1 MSSLAFEAFFIIL
14 LIIANGV
21 FSMSELA
28 ILSARK
34 VRLEQWAKEGNAKAR
49 AALRLISSPNNFL
62 STTQIGITLIG
73 ILSGALGG
81 TTVAKTLKDSFD
93 RIELVKPYSESLS
106 FTVVV
111 GIITY
116 LSLVI
121 GELVPKRLALS
132 NAEKI
137 ACVVAPPMR
146 FLANV
151 GTPVVYLLSAST
163 EALLSLLGIQANEES
178 QVTEEEIKV
187 MIAQGAES
195 GMFEEAEQD
204 MVERVFRLGDRA
216 IKSLMTPR
224 TEIDW
229 LDIDAPFEETQN
241 EVLSSGHSRF
251 PVARENLDDCLGIV
265 DIREFLNAS
274 IHGAPIDLL
283 KVSSPP
289 LYVAET
295 ASALSVLEQFKQSGD
310 RVAMVTDEYGGVE
323 GMVTLTDLLEAIVG
337 DLPSNDRLG
346 DPDAMQREDG
356 SWLIDGM
363 ISSDRLKEILEVED
377 LPYEEERNYHTLG
390 GLMMT
395 YLRHIPMVGE
405 HFTWERMRFEVVD
418 MDGNRVDKVLVNV
431 LPPALPPE
439 VEQKNSSKR
448 S

>member
-1 MSSLAFEAFFIIL
+1 MSSLAFEALIIVL

-28 ILSARK
+28 VVSSRK
-34 VRLEQWAKEGNAKAR
+34 VRLEQWAKEGNVKAR

-62 STTQIGITLIG
+62 STVQIGITLIG

-81 TTVAKTLKDSFD
+81 ATVAKTLKELLD
-93 RIELVKPYSESLS
+93 RVTILQPYSETLS
-106 FTVVV
+106 FTIVV

-121 GELVPKRLALS
+121 GELVPKRLAMS
-132 NAEKI
+132 NAERI
-137 ACVVAPPMR
+137 ACAVSPPMR
-146 FLANV
+146 FLSSL
-151 GTPVVYLLSAST
+151 GKPLVYLLSAST
-163 EALLSLLGIQANEES
+163 DALLGLMGIQDTEES

-204 MVERVFRLGDRA
+204 MVERVFRLGDRP
-216 IKSLMTPR
+216 IKALMTPR

-229 LDIDAPFEETQN
+229 LDIDAPFEETQR
-241 EVLSSGHSRF
+241 EVLESGHSRF

-265 DIREFLNAS
+265 EIREFLNAS
-274 IHGAPIDLL
+274 LNGEPIDLL

-323 GMVTLTDLLEAIVG
+323 GIVTLTDLLEAIVG
-337 DLPSNDRLG
+337 DLPSSDRQG

-356 SWLIDGM
+356 SWLVDGM
-363 ISSDRLKEILEVED
+363 VSSDRLKELLEIED

-395 YLRHIPMVGE
+395 YLRHIPTVGE
-405 HFTWERMRFEVVD
+405 HFTWQRIRFEVVD
-418 MDGNRVDKVLVNV
+418 MDGNRVDKVLINV
-431 LPPALPPE
+431 SAPLPVIE
-439 VEQKNSSKR
+439 E
-448 S
+448 

>member
-1 MSSLAFEAFFIIL
+1 MSSLAFEALIIIL

-28 ILSARK
+28 IVSARK
-34 VRLEQWAKEGNAKAR
+34 VRLEQWAKEGNPKAK

-62 STTQIGITLIG
+62 STVQIGITLIG

-81 TTVAKTLKDSFD
+81 ATVAQTLEKQLNKIAF
-93 RIELVKPYSESLS
+93 LQPYSNSIS
-106 FTVVV
+106 FTIVV

-116 LSLVI
+116 LSLVV
-121 GELVPKRLALS
+121 GELVPKRLAMS
-132 NAEKI
+132 NAERI
-137 ACVVAPPMR
+137 ACSVAPPMR
-146 FLANV
+146 FLANF
-151 GTPVVYLLSAST
+151 GKPIVYLLSSST
-163 EALLSLLGIQANEES
+163 DALLGLIGIQDTAES

-204 MVERVFRLGDRA
+204 MVERVFRLGDRP

-229 LDIDAPFEETQN
+229 LDIDAPFEETQR
-241 EVLSSGHSRF
+241 EVLESDHSRF

-265 DIREFLNAS
+265 EIREFLNAS
-274 IHGAPIDLL
+274 LKGEPIDLL

-289 LYVAET
+289 LYIAET

-323 GMVTLTDLLEAIVG
+323 GLVTLTDLLEAIVG
-337 DLPSNDRLG
+337 DLPSSDRQR
-346 DPDAMQREDG
+346 DHDAMQREDG

-363 ISSDRLKEILEVED
+363 ISSDRLKELLEVED

-395 YLRHIPMVGE
+395 YLRHIPIVGE
-405 HFTWERMRFEVVD
+405 HFIWEQIRFEVVD
-418 MDGNRVDKVLVNV
+418 MDGNRVDKVLVNMPST
-431 LPPALPPE
+431 PPPVDE
-439 VEQKNSSKR
+439 D
-448 S
+448 

>member
-1 MSSLAFEAFFIIL
+1 MSSLAFEALFIIL

-28 ILSARK
+28 IVSARK

-81 TTVAKTLKDSFD
+81 TTVAKSLK
-93 RIELVKPYSESLS
+93 ELLDTIAIIKPYSESLS
-106 FTVVV
+106 FSIVV

-116 LSLVI
+116 LSLVV
-121 GELVPKRLALS
+121 GELVPKRLAMS
-132 NAEKI
+132 NAEQI
-137 ACVVAPPMR
+137 ACNVAPPMR
-146 FLANV
+146 FLANI
-151 GTPVVYLLSAST
+151 GTPIVYLLSAST
-163 EALLSLLGIQANEES
+163 EALLSMLGIQANEEA

-204 MVERVFRLGDRA
+204 MVERVFRLGDRP
-216 IKSLMTPR
+216 IKALMTPR

-229 LDIDAPFEETQN
+229 IDIDSPFEETQR
-241 EVLSSGHSRF
+241 EVLESGHSRF
-251 PVARENLDDCLGIV
+251 PVARENLDDCVGIV

-274 IHGAPIDLL
+274 IHGVPIDLL

-337 DLPSNDRLG
+337 DLPSSDRQG
-346 DPDAMQREDG
+346 DPDAIQREDG

-363 ISSDRLKEILEVED
+363 ISSDRLKEILEIED

-405 HFTWERMRFEVVD
+405 HFTWQRIRFEVVD
-418 MDGNRVDKVLVNV
+418 MDGNRVDKVLINLSPL
-431 LPPALPPE
+431 LPLDEEPKGNL
-439 VEQKNSSKR
+439 KNR
-448 S
+448 

>member
-1 MSSLAFEAFFIIL
+1 MSSVASEALLIIL
-14 LIIANGV
+14 LILVNGV

-28 ILSARK
+28 IISARK

-49 AALRLISSPNNFL
+49 AALRLIASPTNFL
-62 STTQIGITLIG
+62 STVQIGITLIG

-81 TTVAKTLKDSFD
+81 ATVAQTLQQSFETVPLLQPYSKTLSFA
-93 RIELVKPYSESLS
+93 I
-106 FTVVV
+106 VV

-116 LSLVI
+116 LSLVV
-121 GELVPKRLALS
+121 GELVPKRLAMS
-132 NAEKI
+132 NAEQI

-146 FLANV
+146 FLANI
-151 GTPVVYLLSAST
+151 GTPVVYLLSIST
-163 EALLSLLGIQANEES
+163 EALLGLLGIQVTEES

-195 GMFEEAEQD
+195 GMFEEAEHD
-204 MVERVFRLGDRA
+204 MVERVFRLGDRP

-229 LDIDAPFEETQN
+229 LDVDAPFEETQR

-251 PVARENLDDCLGIV
+251 PVARENLDNCVGIV
-265 DIREFLNAS
+265 EIKEFLNAS
-274 IHGAPIDLL
+274 LHGKQIDLV

-323 GMVTLTDLLEAIVG
+323 GLVTLTDLLEAIVG
-337 DLPSNDRLG
+337 DLPSSDRQG

-363 ISSDRLKEILEVED
+363 ISSDRLKEILEVEE
-377 LPYEEERNYHTLG
+377 LPYEKEHNYHTLG

-418 MDGNRVDKVLVNV
+418 MDGNRVDKVLVNISPP
-431 LPPALPPE
+431 LPAVDDEP
-439 VEQKNSSKR
+439 KSNSKR
-448 S
+448 P

>member
-1 MSSLAFEAFFIIL
+1 MSSLVFEALLIIL

-28 ILSARK
+28 IVSARR
-34 VRLEQWAKEGNAKAR
+34 VRLEQWAKEGNVKAR

-62 STTQIGITLIG
+62 STVQIGITLIG
-73 ILSGALGG
+73 ISSGALGG
-81 TTVAKTLKDSFD
+81 ATVAKSLKVSLDNISVL
-93 RIELVKPYSESLS
+93 RPYNETLS
-106 FTVVV
+106 FVIVV

-116 LSLVI
+116 LSLVV
-121 GELVPKRLALS
+121 GELVPKRLAMS
-132 NAEKI
+132 NAERI
-137 ACVVAPPMR
+137 ACLVAPPMR
-146 FLANV
+146 FLANI
-151 GTPVVYLLSAST
+151 GTPIVYLLSVST
-163 EALLSLLGIQANEES
+163 ETLLNLLGIQATEES

-195 GMFEEAEQD
+195 GMFEEAEHD
-204 MVERVFRLGDRA
+204 IVERVFRLGDRA

-224 TEIDW
+224 REIDW
-229 LDIDAPFEETQN
+229 LDVDAPFEETQK

-251 PVARENLDDCLGIV
+251 PVARENLDNCLGIV
-265 DIREFLNAS
+265 EIREFLNAS
-274 IHGAPIDLL
+274 INGKPIDLV
-283 KVSSPP
+283 KVINPP

-323 GMVTLTDLLEAIVG
+323 GIVTLTDLLEAIVG
-337 DLPSNDRLG
+337 DLPSNDRQG

-363 ISSDRLKEILEVED
+363 ISSDRLKELLEVEE

-395 YLRHIPMVGE
+395 YLRHIPIVGE
-405 HFTWERMRFEVVD
+405 HFTWERLRFEVVD
-418 MDGNRVDKVLVNV
+418 MDGNRVDKVLINLSPVIQSDDDDEN
-431 LPPALPPE
+431 
-439 VEQKNSSKR
+439 NNSKR
-448 S
+448 N

>member
-1 MSSLAFEAFFIIL
+1 MSSLAFEALIIIV

-28 ILSARK
+28 IVSARK
-34 VRLEQWAKEGNAKAR
+34 VRLEQWGKEGNTKAK

-62 STTQIGITLIG
+62 STVQIGISLIG

-81 TTVAKTLKDSFD
+81 ATVAQTLKQQVDKVTFFQ
-93 RIELVKPYSESLS
+93 PYSDTIS
-106 FTVVV
+106 FTIVV

-116 LSLVI
+116 LSLVV
-121 GELVPKRLALS
+121 GELVPKRLAMS
-132 NAEKI
+132 NAEQI
-137 ACVVAPPMR
+137 ACTVAPPMR
-146 FLANV
+146 FLS
-151 GTPVVYLLSAST
+151 GLGKPVVFLLSAST
-163 EALLSLLGIQANEES
+163 DALLGLMGIQAGEES

-195 GMFEEAEQD
+195 GMFEESEQD
-204 MVERVFRLGDRA
+204 MVERVFRLGDRP
-216 IKSLMTPR
+216 IKALMTPR

-229 LDIDAPFEETQN
+229 LDIDAPFEETQR
-241 EVLSSGHSRF
+241 EVLQSGHSRF

-265 DIREFLNAS
+265 EIREFLNAS
-274 IHGAPIDLL
+274 LKNQPIDLL

-323 GMVTLTDLLEAIVG
+323 GLVTLTDLLEAIVG
-337 DLPSNDRLG
+337 DLPSNDRQG
-346 DPDAMQREDG
+346 DPDSMQREDG

-363 ISSDRLKEILEVED
+363 ISSDRLKELLEVED

-395 YLRHIPMVGE
+395 YLRHIPIVGE
-405 HFTWERMRFEVVD
+405 NFTWQRIRFEVVD
-418 MDGNRVDKVLVNV
+418 MDGNRVDKVLVNIS
-431 LPPALPPE
+431 PPPPTDE
-439 VEQKNSSKR
+439 EQQS
-448 S
+448 

>member
-1 MSSLAFEAFFIIL
+1 MSSLASEALLIIL
-14 LIIANGV
+14 LILVNGV

-28 ILSARK
+28 IVSARK

-49 AALRLISSPNNFL
+49 AALRLIASPTNFL
-62 STTQIGITLIG
+62 STVQIGITLIG
-73 ILSGALGG
+73 ISSGALGG
-81 TTVAKTLKDSFD
+81 ATVAKTLKVSLDTVP
-93 RIELVKPYSESLS
+93 LLQPYSEPLS
-106 FTVVV
+106 FAIVVS
-111 GIITY
+111 IITY

-121 GELVPKRLALS
+121 GELVPKRLAMS
-132 NAEKI
+132 NAEQI
-137 ACVVAPPMR
+137 ACAVAPPMR
-146 FLANV
+146 FLSNIGKPIV
-151 GTPVVYLLSAST
+151 FLLSIST
-163 EALLSLLGIQANEES
+163 EALLGILGIQVNEDS

-195 GMFEEAEQD
+195 GMFEEAEHD
-204 MVERVFRLGDRA
+204 MVERVFRLGDRP

-229 LDIDAPFEETQN
+229 LDVDAPFEETQR
-241 EVLSSGHSRF
+241 EVLESGHSRF
-251 PVARENLDDCLGIV
+251 PVARENLDNCVGIV
-265 DIREFLNAS
+265 EIKEFLNAS
-274 IHGAPIDLL
+274 LKGEQIDLV

-323 GMVTLTDLLEAIVG
+323 GIVTLTDLLEAIVG
-337 DLPSNDRLG
+337 DLPSSDRQG

-363 ISSDRLKEILEVED
+363 ISSDRLREILEVEE
-377 LPYEEERNYHTLG
+377 LPFEKEHNYHTLG

-405 HFTWERMRFEVVD
+405 HFTWDRMRFEVVD
-418 MDGNRVDKVLVNV
+418 MDGNRVDKVLVNISPS
-431 LPPALPPE
+431 LPV
-439 VEQKNSSKR
+439 VEDDPKNNSKR
-448 S
+448 T

>member
-1 MSSLAFEAFFIIL
+1 MSSLAFEALIIVL

-28 ILSARK
+28 VVSSRK
-34 VRLEQWAKEGNAKAR
+34 VRLEQWAKEGNVKAK

-62 STTQIGITLIG
+62 STVQIGITLIG

-81 TTVAKTLKDSFD
+81 ATVAKTLK
-93 RIELVKPYSESLS
+93 ELLDKVTILQPYSETLS
-106 FTVVV
+106 FTIVV

-121 GELVPKRLALS
+121 GELVPKRLAMS
-132 NAEKI
+132 NAERI
-137 ACVVAPPMR
+137 ACAVSPPMR
-146 FLANV
+146 FLSTL
-151 GTPVVYLLSAST
+151 GKPVVYLLSAST
-163 EALLSLLGIQANEES
+163 DALLGIMGIQATEES

-204 MVERVFRLGDRA
+204 MVERVFRLGDRP
-216 IKSLMTPR
+216 IKALMTPR

-229 LDIDAPFEETQN
+229 LDIDAPFEETQRD
-241 EVLSSGHSRF
+241 VLESGHSRF

-265 DIREFLNAS
+265 EIREFLNAS
-274 IHGAPIDLL
+274 LNGQPIDLL

-323 GMVTLTDLLEAIVG
+323 GIVTLTDLLEAIVG
-337 DLPSNDRLG
+337 DLPSSDRQG

-356 SWLIDGM
+356 SWLVDGM
-363 ISSDRLKEILEVED
+363 VSSDRLKELLEIED

-395 YLRHIPMVGE
+395 YLRHIPTVGE
-405 HFTWERMRFEVVD
+405 HFTWQRIRFEVVD
-418 MDGNRVDKVLVNV
+418 MDGNRVDKVLINV
-431 LPPALPPE
+431 SSPLPVLE
-439 VEQKNSSKR
+439 E
-448 S
+448 

>member
-1 MSSLAFEAFFIIL
+1 MSSVASEALLIIL
-14 LIIANGV
+14 LILVNGV

-28 ILSARK
+28 IVSARK

-49 AALRLISSPNNFL
+49 AALRLIASPTNFL
-62 STTQIGITLIG
+62 STVQIGITLIG
-73 ILSGALGG
+73 ISSGALGG
-81 TTVAKTLKDSFD
+81 ATVAKTLKVSLDNVP
-93 RIELVKPYSESLS
+93 LLQPYSEPLS
-106 FTVVV
+106 FAIVV

-121 GELVPKRLALS
+121 GELVPKRLAMS
-132 NAEKI
+132 NAEQI
-137 ACVVAPPMR
+137 ACAVAPPMR
-146 FLANV
+146 FLSNIGKPIV
-151 GTPVVYLLSAST
+151 FLLSIST
-163 EALLSLLGIQANEES
+163 EAVLGILGIQVTEES

-195 GMFEEAEQD
+195 GMFEEAEHD
-204 MVERVFRLGDRA
+204 MVERVFRLGDRP

-229 LDIDAPFEETQN
+229 LDVDAPFEETQR
-241 EVLSSGHSRF
+241 EVLNSGHSRF
-251 PVARENLDDCLGIV
+251 PVARENLDNCVGIV
-265 DIREFLNAS
+265 EIKEFLNAS
-274 IHGAPIDLL
+274 LNGKQIDLV

-323 GMVTLTDLLEAIVG
+323 GIVTLTDLLEAIVG
-337 DLPSNDRLG
+337 DLPSSYRQG

-363 ISSDRLKEILEVED
+363 ISSDRLREILEVEE
-377 LPYEEERNYHTLG
+377 LPFEKEHNYHTLG

-418 MDGNRVDKVLVNV
+418 MDGNRVDKVLVN
-431 LPPALPPE
+431 LSPPIVPTDEEPRS
-439 VEQKNSSKR
+439 NSKR
-448 S
+448 T

>member
-1 MSSLAFEAFFIIL
+1 MSSLAFEALIIIL

-28 ILSARK
+28 IVSARK
-34 VRLEQWAKEGNAKAR
+34 VRLEQWAKEGNPKAK

-62 STTQIGITLIG
+62 STVQVGITLIG

-81 TTVAKTLKDSFD
+81 ATVAQTLQKQLDKVTF
-93 RIELVKPYSESLS
+93 LQPYSDTIS
-106 FTVVV
+106 FTIVV

-116 LSLVI
+116 LSLVV
-121 GELVPKRLALS
+121 GELVPKRLAMS
-132 NAEKI
+132 NAEQI
-137 ACVVAPPMR
+137 ACSVAPPMR
-146 FLANV
+146 FLANF
-151 GTPVVYLLSAST
+151 GKPIIFLLSAST
-163 EALLSLLGIQANEES
+163 DALLGLMGIQDTEES

-204 MVERVFRLGDRA
+204 MVERVFRLGDRP
-216 IKSLMTPR
+216 IKALMTPR

-229 LDIDAPFEETQN
+229 LDIDAPFEETQR
-241 EVLSSGHSRF
+241 EVLESGHSRF

-265 DIREFLNAS
+265 EIREFLNAS
-274 IHGAPIDLL
+274 LKGQPIDLL
-283 KVSSPP
+283 MVSSPP
-289 LYVAET
+289 LYIAET

-323 GMVTLTDLLEAIVG
+323 GLVTLTDLLEAIVG
-337 DLPSNDRLG
+337 DLPSSDRQR

-363 ISSDRLKEILEVED
+363 ISSDRLKELLEVEE

-395 YLRHIPMVGE
+395 YLRHIPIVGE
-405 HFTWERMRFEVVD
+405 HFIWQSIRFEVVD
-418 MDGNRVDKVLVNV
+418 MDGNRVDKVLVNMSS
-431 LPPALPPE
+431 PAPVDE
-439 VEQKNSSKR
+439 DE
-448 S
+448 

>member
-1 MSSLAFEAFFIIL
+1 MSSVASEALLIIL
-14 LIIANGV
+14 LILVNGV

-28 ILSARK
+28 IVSARK

-49 AALRLISSPNNFL
+49 AALRLIASPTNFL
-62 STTQIGITLIG
+62 STVQIGITLIG

-81 TTVAKTLKDSFD
+81 ATVAQTLQQTFD
-93 RIELVKPYSESLS
+93 TVPLLQPYSKTIS
-106 FTVVV
+106 FAIVV

-116 LSLVI
+116 LSLVV
-121 GELVPKRLALS
+121 GELVPKRLAMS
-132 NAEKI
+132 NAEQI
-137 ACVVAPPMR
+137 ACAVAPPMR
-146 FLANV
+146 FLANI
-151 GTPVVYLLSAST
+151 GTPVVYLLSIST
-163 EALLSLLGIQANEES
+163 EALLGLLGIQVTEES

-195 GMFEEAEQD
+195 GMFEEAEHD
-204 MVERVFRLGDRA
+204 MVERVFRLGDRP

-229 LDIDAPFEETQN
+229 LDVDAPFEETQR
-241 EVLSSGHSRF
+241 EVLNSGHSRF
-251 PVARENLDDCLGIV
+251 PVARENLDDCVGIV
-265 DIREFLNAS
+265 EIKAFLNAS
-274 IHGAPIDLL
+274 LNGTPIDLV
-283 KVSSPP
+283 KASSPP

-323 GMVTLTDLLEAIVG
+323 GLVTLTDLLEAIVG
-337 DLPSNDRLG
+337 DLPSNDRQG

-363 ISSDRLKEILEVED
+363 ISSDRLKEILEVEE
-377 LPYEEERNYHTLG
+377 LPYEEEHNYHTLG

-418 MDGNRVDKVLVNV
+418 MDGNRVDKVLVN
-431 LPPALPPE
+431 LSPPIVPTDEEPRS
-439 VEQKNSSKR
+439 NFKR
-448 S
+448 T

>member
-1 MSSLAFEAFFIIL
+1 MSSVASEALLIIL
-14 LIIANGV
+14 LILVNGV

-28 ILSARK
+28 IVSARK

-49 AALRLISSPNNFL
+49 AALRLIASPTNFL
-62 STTQIGITLIG
+62 STVQIGITLIG
-73 ILSGALGG
+73 ISSGALGG
-81 TTVAKTLKDSFD
+81 ATVAKTLKVSLDNVP
-93 RIELVKPYSESLS
+93 LLQPYSEPLS
-106 FTVVV
+106 FAIVV

-121 GELVPKRLALS
+121 GELVPKLLAMS
-132 NAEKI
+132 NAEQI
-137 ACVVAPPMR
+137 ACAVAPPMR
-146 FLANV
+146 FLSNIGKPIV
-151 GTPVVYLLSAST
+151 FLLSIST
-163 EALLSLLGIQANEES
+163 EAVLGILGIQVTEES

-195 GMFEEAEQD
+195 GMFEEAEHD
-204 MVERVFRLGDRA
+204 MVERVFRLGDRP

-229 LDIDAPFEETQN
+229 LDVDAPFEETQR
-241 EVLSSGHSRF
+241 EVLNSGHSRF
-251 PVARENLDDCLGIV
+251 PVARENLDNCVGIV
-265 DIREFLNAS
+265 EIKEFLNAS
-274 IHGAPIDLL
+274 LNGKQIDLV

-323 GMVTLTDLLEAIVG
+323 GIVTLTDLLEAIVG
-337 DLPSNDRLG
+337 DLPSSYRQG

-363 ISSDRLKEILEVED
+363 ISSDRLREILEVEE
-377 LPYEEERNYHTLG
+377 LPFEKEHNYHTLG

-418 MDGNRVDKVLVNV
+418 MDGNRVDKVLVN
-431 LPPALPPE
+431 LSPPIVPTDEEPRS
-439 VEQKNSSKR
+439 NSKR
-448 S
+448 T

>member
-1 MSSLAFEAFFIIL
+1 MSSVASEALLIIL
-14 LIIANGV
+14 LILVNGV

-28 ILSARK
+28 IVSARK

-49 AALRLISSPNNFL
+49 AALRLIASPTNFL
-62 STTQIGITLIG
+62 STVQIGITLIG

-81 TTVAKTLKDSFD
+81 ATVAQTLQQSF
-93 RIELVKPYSESLS
+93 ETVPFLQPYSKTLS

-111 GIITY
+111 GTITF

-121 GELVPKRLALS
+121 GELVPKRLAMS

-137 ACVVAPPMR
+137 ACAVAPPMR
-146 FLANV
+146 FLANI
-151 GTPVVYLLSAST
+151 GTPVVYLLSIST
-163 EALLSLLGIQANEES
+163 EALLALLGIQVIEES

-195 GMFEEAEQD
+195 GMFEEAEHD
-204 MVERVFRLGDRA
+204 MVERVFRLGDRP

-229 LDIDAPFEETQN
+229 LDVDAPFEETQR

-251 PVARENLDDCLGIV
+251 PVARENLDDCVGIV
-265 DIREFLNAS
+265 EIKAFLNAS
-274 IHGAPIDLL
+274 LNGTLIDLV

-323 GMVTLTDLLEAIVG
+323 GLVTLTDLLEAIVG
-337 DLPSNDRLG
+337 DLPSSDRQG

-363 ISSDRLKEILEVED
+363 ISSDRLREILEVEE
-377 LPYEEERNYHTLG
+377 LPYEKEHNYHTLG

-418 MDGNRVDKVLVNV
+418 MDGNRVDKVLVNISPP
-431 LPPALPPE
+431 LPV
-439 VEQKNSSKR
+439 VEDEPKSNPKR
-448 S
+448 T

>member
-1 MSSLAFEAFFIIL
+1 MSSFAFEALLIIL

-28 ILSARK
+28 IVSARK
-34 VRLEQWAKEGNAKAR
+34 VRLEQWAKDGNAKAR

-62 STTQIGITLIG
+62 STVQIGITLIG

-81 TTVAKTLKDSFD
+81 STVAQTLQQSLDT
-93 RIELVKPYSESLS
+93 IPLIQPYSKTIS
-106 FTVVV
+106 FTIVV
-111 GIITY
+111 GIITF
-116 LSLVI
+116 LSLVV
-121 GELVPKRLALS
+121 GELVPKRLAMS
-132 NAEKI
+132 NAESI
-137 ACVVAPPMR
+137 ACAVAPPMR
-146 FLANV
+146 FLSSV
-151 GTPVVYLLSAST
+151 GKPIVYLLSIST
-163 EALLSLLGIQANEES
+163 EALLSILGIQPTEES

-204 MVERVFRLGDRA
+204 MVERVFRLGDRP

-229 LDIDAPFEETQN
+229 IDVDAPFEETQR
-241 EVLSSGHSRF
+241 EVLESGHSRF
-251 PVARENLDDCLGIV
+251 PVARENLDDCLGVV

-274 IHGAPIDLL
+274 INGTPIDLL

-337 DLPSNDRLG
+337 DLPSSDRQG

-363 ISSDRLKEILEVED
+363 ISSDRLREILEIED

-395 YLRHIPMVGE
+395 YLRHIPTVGE
-405 HFTWERMRFEVVD
+405 HFTWERIRFEVMD

-431 LPPALPPE
+431 LPPTLPPE
-439 VEQKNSSKR
+439 EEPKNGSKR
-448 S
+448 T

>member
-1 MSSLAFEAFFIIL
+1 MSSLASEALLIIL
-14 LIIANGV
+14 LIIVNGV

-28 ILSARK
+28 IVSARK

-49 AALRLISSPNNFL
+49 AALRLIASPTNFL
-62 STTQIGITLIG
+62 STVQIGITLIG

-81 TTVAKTLKDSFD
+81 ATVAQTLQQSFDTIPLVQPYSKTLSFA
-93 RIELVKPYSESLS
+93 I
-106 FTVVV
+106 VV

-116 LSLVI
+116 LSLVV
-121 GELVPKRLALS
+121 GELVPKRLAMS

-137 ACVVAPPMR
+137 ACAVAPPMR
-146 FLANV
+146 FLSNI
-151 GTPVVYLLSAST
+151 GTPVVFLLSIST
-163 EALLSLLGIQANEES
+163 EALLGLLGIQVTEDS

-195 GMFEEAEQD
+195 GMFEEAEHD
-204 MVERVFRLGDRA
+204 MVERVFRLGDRP

-229 LDIDAPFEETQN
+229 LDVDAPFEETQR
-241 EVLSSGHSRF
+241 EVLNSGHSRF
-251 PVARENLDDCLGIV
+251 PVARENLDNCVGIV
-265 DIREFLNAS
+265 EIKEFLNAS
-274 IHGAPIDLL
+274 LKGEQIDLV

-323 GMVTLTDLLEAIVG
+323 GIVTLTDLLEAIVG
-337 DLPSNDRLG
+337 DLPSNDRQG

-363 ISSDRLKEILEVED
+363 ISSDRLREILEVEE
-377 LPYEEERNYHTLG
+377 LPYEKEHNYHTLG

-405 HFTWERMRFEVVD
+405 HFTWDRMRFEVVD
-418 MDGNRVDKVLVNV
+418 MDGNRVDKVLVNISPP
-431 LPPALPPE
+431 LPV
-439 VEQKNSSKR
+439 VEDEPKNNSKR
-448 S
+448 T

>member
-1 MSSLAFEAFFIIL
+1 MSSVASEALLIIL
-14 LIIANGV
+14 LILVNGV

-28 ILSARK
+28 IVSARK

-49 AALRLISSPNNFL
+49 AALRLIASPTNFL
-62 STTQIGITLIG
+62 STVQIGITLIG
-73 ILSGALGG
+73 ISSGALGG
-81 TTVAKTLKDSFD
+81 ATVAKPLKVSLDTVP
-93 RIELVKPYSESLS
+93 LLQPYSEPLS
-106 FTVVV
+106 FAIVV

-116 LSLVI
+116 LSLVV
-121 GELVPKRLALS
+121 GELVPKRLAMS
-132 NAEKI
+132 NAEQI
-137 ACVVAPPMR
+137 ACAVAPPMR
-146 FLANV
+146 FLSNIGKPIV
-151 GTPVVYLLSAST
+151 FLLSIST
-163 EALLSLLGIQANEES
+163 EALLGILGIQITEES

-195 GMFEEAEQD
+195 GMFEEAEHD
-204 MVERVFRLGDRA
+204 MVERVFRLGDRP

-229 LDIDAPFEETQN
+229 LDVDAPFEETQR

-251 PVARENLDDCLGIV
+251 PVARENLDDCVGIV
-265 DIREFLNAS
+265 EIKAFLNAS
-274 IHGAPIDLL
+274 LNGTAIDLV
-283 KVSSPP
+283 KASSPP

-323 GMVTLTDLLEAIVG
+323 GIVTLTDLLEAIVG
-337 DLPSNDRLG
+337 DLPSSDRQG

-363 ISSDRLKEILEVED
+363 ISSDRLREILEVEE
-377 LPYEEERNYHTLG
+377 LPYEKEHNYHTLG

-418 MDGNRVDKVLVNV
+418 MDGNRVDKVLVNISPS
-431 LPPALPPE
+431 LPV
-439 VEQKNSSKR
+439 VEDDPKNNSKR
-448 S
+448 T

>member
-1 MSSLAFEAFFIIL
+1 MPSLAFEALFIIL
-14 LIIANGV
+14 LVVANGI
-21 FSMSELA
+21 FAMSELA
-28 ILSARK
+28 IISARK
-34 VRLEQWAKEGNAKAR
+34 VRLEQWAKEGNANAR
-49 AALRLISSPNNFL
+49 SALRLISSPNNFL

-81 TTVAKTLKDSFD
+81 TTVAKGLKESLDT
-93 RIELVKPYSESLS
+93 IAALKPYSESLS
-106 FTVVV
+106 FTIVV
-111 GIITY
+111 GAITY

-121 GELVPKRLALS
+121 GELVPKRLAMS

-137 ACVVAPPMR
+137 ACAVAPSMR
-146 FLANV
+146 FLANI
-151 GTPVVYLLSAST
+151 GTPIIYLLSTST
-163 EALLSLLGIQANEES
+163 EVLLGLLGIQANEES

-195 GMFEEAEQD
+195 GMFEEAEHD
-204 MVERVFRLGDRA
+204 MVERVFRLGDRP

-229 LDIDAPFEETQN
+229 LDVDAPFEETQR
-241 EVLSSGHSRF
+241 EVLESGHSRF
-251 PVARENLDDCLGIV
+251 PVGRENLDDCVGI
-265 DIREFLNAS
+265 IEIKAFLNAS
-274 IHGAPIDLL
+274 LHGTPIDLV
-283 KVSSPP
+283 KASSPP

-323 GMVTLTDLLEAIVG
+323 GLVTLTDLLEAIVG
-337 DLPSNDRLG
+337 DLPSNDRQG
-346 DPDAMQREDG
+346 DPDSIQREDG

-363 ISSDRLKEILEVED
+363 ISSDRLKEILEVEE
-377 LPYEEERNYHTLG
+377 LPSEKDHNYHTLG

-431 LPPALPPE
+431 SPPLPPTDE
-439 VEQKNSSKR
+439 
-448 S
+448 

>member
-1 MSSLAFEAFFIIL
+1 MSSLAFEVLFIIL
-14 LIIANGV
+14 LILANGI

-28 ILSARK
+28 IVSARK

-62 STTQIGITLIG
+62 STVQIGITLIG

-81 TTVAKTLKDSFD
+81 ITVAKGLKTSLDTVP
-93 RIELVKPYSESLS
+93 LLQPYSESLS
-106 FTVVV
+106 FVIVV
-111 GIITY
+111 GLITY
-116 LSLVI
+116 LSLVV
-121 GELVPKRLALS
+121 GELVPKRLAMS
-132 NAEKI
+132 NAERI
-137 ACVVAPPMR
+137 ACAVAPPMR
-146 FLANV
+146 FLANI
-151 GTPVVYLLSAST
+151 GTPVVYLLSVST
-163 EALLSLLGIQANEES
+163 EALLSVLGIQANEEA

-204 MVERVFRLGDRA
+204 MVERVFRLGDRP
-216 IKSLMTPR
+216 IKALMTPR

-229 LDIDAPFEETQN
+229 LDIDAPFDETQR
-241 EVLSSGHSRF
+241 EVLNSGHSRF
-251 PVARENLDDCLGIV
+251 PVARENLDDCLGV
-265 DIREFLNAS
+265 VEIREFLNAS
-274 IHGAPIDLL
+274 LMGEPIDLL

-323 GMVTLTDLLEAIVG
+323 GLVTLTDLLEAIVG
-337 DLPSNDRLG
+337 DLPSNDRQG
-346 DPDAMQREDG
+346 DPDAKQREDG

-363 ISSDRLKEILEVED
+363 VSSDRLKEILEVED

-405 HFTWERMRFEVVD
+405 HFTWETMRFEVVD
-418 MDGNRVDKVLVNV
+418 MDGNRVDKVLVSL
-431 LPPALPPE
+431 LPPVAPE
-439 VEQKNSSKR
+439 VESKNNPRKG
-448 S
+448 

>member
-1 MSSLAFEAFFIIL
+1 MSSVASEALLIIL
-14 LIIANGV
+14 LIIVNGV

-28 ILSARK
+28 IVSARK

-49 AALRLISSPNNFL
+49 AALRLIASPTNFL
-62 STTQIGITLIG
+62 STVQIGITLIG

-81 TTVAKTLKDSFD
+81 ATVAQTLQQSF
-93 RIELVKPYSESLS
+93 ETVPLLQPYSKTLS
-106 FTVVV
+106 FTIVV

-116 LSLVI
+116 LSLVV
-121 GELVPKRLALS
+121 GELVPKRLAMS
-132 NAEKI
+132 NAEQI
-137 ACVVAPPMR
+137 ACAVAPPMR
-146 FLANV
+146 FLANI
-151 GTPVVYLLSAST
+151 GTPVVYLLSIST
-163 EALLSLLGIQANEES
+163 EALLGLLGIQVTEES

-195 GMFEEAEQD
+195 GMFEEAEHD
-204 MVERVFRLGDRA
+204 MVERVFRLGDRP

-229 LDIDAPFEETQN
+229 LDVDAPFEETQR

-251 PVARENLDDCLGIV
+251 PVARENLDNCVGIV
-265 DIREFLNAS
+265 EIKEFLNAS
-274 IHGAPIDLL
+274 LSGKQIDLV

-323 GMVTLTDLLEAIVG
+323 GLVTLTDLLEAIVG
-337 DLPSNDRLG
+337 DLPSSDRQG

-363 ISSDRLKEILEVED
+363 ISSDRLREILEVEE
-377 LPYEEERNYHTLG
+377 LPYEKEHNYHTLG

-418 MDGNRVDKVLVNV
+418 MDGNRVDKVLVNISPS
-431 LPPALPPE
+431 LPAVDDEPRS
-439 VEQKNSSKR
+439 NSKR
-448 S
+448 T

>member
-1 MSSLAFEAFFIIL
+1 MSSFAFEALLIIL

-28 ILSARK
+28 IVSARK
-34 VRLEQWAKEGNAKAR
+34 VRLEQWAKEGNTKAR

-62 STTQIGITLIG
+62 STVQIGITLIG

-81 TTVAKTLKDSFD
+81 ATVAKTLQKSLNT
-93 RIELVKPYSESLS
+93 IPLIQPYSETLS
-106 FTVVV
+106 FTIVV

-121 GELVPKRLALS
+121 GELVPKRLAMS

-137 ACVVAPPMR
+137 ACAVAPPMR
-146 FLANV
+146 FFANI
-151 GTPVVYLLSAST
+151 GTPVVYLLSIST
-163 EALLSLLGIQANEES
+163 EALLGILGIQANEES

-204 MVERVFRLGDRA
+204 MVERVFRLGDRP

-229 LDIDAPFEETQN
+229 LDIDAPFEETQR
-241 EVLSSGHSRF
+241 EVLESGHSRF
-251 PVARENLDDCLGIV
+251 PVARENLDDCVGVV

-274 IHGAPIDLL
+274 IHGSPLDLL

-337 DLPSNDRLG
+337 DLPSSDRQG
-346 DPDAMQREDG
+346 DPDSIQREDG

-363 ISSDRLKEILEVED
+363 ISSDRLKEILEIED

-395 YLRHIPMVGE
+395 YLRHIPKVGE
-405 HFTWERMRFEVVD
+405 YFTWERIRFEVVD
-418 MDGNRVDKVLVNV
+418 MDGNRVDKVLIN
-431 LPPALPPE
+431 LSPPISPPDE
-439 VEQKNSSKR
+439 K
-448 S
+448 

>member
-1 MSSLAFEAFFIIL
+1 MSSVASEALLIIL
-14 LIIANGV
+14 LILVNGV

-28 ILSARK
+28 IVSARK

-49 AALRLISSPNNFL
+49 AALRLIASPTNFL
-62 STTQIGITLIG
+62 STVQIGITLIG

-81 TTVAKTLKDSFD
+81 ATVAQTLQQSF
-93 RIELVKPYSESLS
+93 ETVPLLQPYSKTLS

-111 GIITY
+111 GTITF

-121 GELVPKRLALS
+121 GELVPKRLAMS

-137 ACVVAPPMR
+137 ACAVAPPMR
-146 FLANV
+146 FLANI
-151 GTPVVYLLSAST
+151 GTPVVYLLSIST
-163 EALLSLLGIQANEES
+163 EALLALLGIQVIEES

-195 GMFEEAEQD
+195 GMFEEAEHD
-204 MVERVFRLGDRA
+204 MVERVFRLGDRP

-229 LDIDAPFEETQN
+229 LDVDAPFEETQR

-251 PVARENLDDCLGIV
+251 PVARENLDDCVGIV
-265 DIREFLNAS
+265 EIKAFLNAS
-274 IHGAPIDLL
+274 LNGTLIDLV

-323 GMVTLTDLLEAIVG
+323 GLVTLTDLLEAIVG
-337 DLPSNDRLG
+337 DLPSSDRQG

-363 ISSDRLKEILEVED
+363 ISSDRLREILEVEE
-377 LPYEEERNYHTLG
+377 LPYEKEHNYHTLG

-418 MDGNRVDKVLVNV
+418 MDGNRVDKVLVNIS
-431 LPPALPPE
+431 PPQPV
-439 VEQKNSSKR
+439 VEDEPKSNPKR
-448 S
+448 T

>member
-1 MSSLAFEAFFIIL
+1 MSSLVFEALLIIL

-28 ILSARK
+28 IVSARR
-34 VRLEQWAKEGNAKAR
+34 VRLEQWAKEGNVKAR

-62 STTQIGITLIG
+62 STVQIGITLIG
-73 ILSGALGG
+73 ISSGALGG
-81 TTVAKTLKDSFD
+81 ATVAKSLKVSLDNISVL
-93 RIELVKPYSESLS
+93 RPYNETLS
-106 FTVVV
+106 FVIVV

-116 LSLVI
+116 LSLVV
-121 GELVPKRLALS
+121 GELVPKRLAMS
-132 NAEKI
+132 NAERI
-137 ACVVAPPMR
+137 ACLVAPPMR
-146 FLANV
+146 FLANI
-151 GTPVVYLLSAST
+151 GTPIVYLLSVST
-163 EALLSLLGIQANEES
+163 ETLLNLLGIQATEES

-195 GMFEEAEQD
+195 GMFEEAEHD
-204 MVERVFRLGDRA
+204 IVERVFRLGDRA

-224 TEIDW
+224 REIDW
-229 LDIDAPFEETQN
+229 LDVDAPFEETQK

-251 PVARENLDDCLGIV
+251 PVARENLDNCLGIV
-265 DIREFLNAS
+265 EIREFLNAS
-274 IHGAPIDLL
+274 INGNPIDLV
-283 KVSSPP
+283 KVINPP

-323 GMVTLTDLLEAIVG
+323 GIVTLTDLLEAIVG
-337 DLPSNDRLG
+337 DLPSNDRQG

-363 ISSDRLKEILEVED
+363 ISSDRLKELLEVEE

-395 YLRHIPMVGE
+395 YLRHIPIVGE
-405 HFTWERMRFEVVD
+405 HFTWERLRFEVVD
-418 MDGNRVDKVLVNV
+418 MDGNRVDKVLINLSPVIQSDDDDEN
-431 LPPALPPE
+431 
-439 VEQKNSSKR
+439 NNSKR
-448 S
+448 N

>member
-1 MSSLAFEAFFIIL
+1 MSSLAFEVLLIIL

-28 ILSARK
+28 IVSARK

-49 AALRLISSPNNFL
+49 AALRLIASPNNFL
-62 STTQIGITLIG
+62 STVQIGITLIG

-81 TTVAKTLKDSFD
+81 ATVAQTLRKSLDET
-93 RIELVKPYSESLS
+93 IPLVKPYSETLS
-106 FTVVV
+106 FTIVV

-116 LSLVI
+116 LSLVV
-121 GELVPKRLALS
+121 GELVPKRFAMS

-137 ACVVAPPMR
+137 ACAVAPPMR
-146 FLANV
+146 FLSKI
-151 GTPVVYLLSAST
+151 GTPVVYLLSVST
-163 EALLSLLGIQANEES
+163 ESLLSILGIQANEES

-195 GMFEEAEQD
+195 GMFEEAEHD
-204 MVERVFRLGDRA
+204 MVERVFRLGDRP

-229 LDIDAPFEETQN
+229 LDLDAPFEETQR
-241 EVLSSGHSRF
+241 EVLASGHSRF
-251 PVARENLDDCLGIV
+251 PVARENLDDCVGIV
-265 DIREFLNAS
+265 EIKEFLNAS
-274 IHGAPIDLL
+274 LNGQQIDLVR
-283 KVSSPP
+283 VSSPP

-323 GMVTLTDLLEAIVG
+323 GLVTLTDLLEAIVG
-337 DLPSNDRLG
+337 DLPSSDRQG

-363 ISSDRLKEILEVED
+363 ISSDRIKEILEIEE
-377 LPYEEERNYHTLG
+377 LPYEKEHNYHTLG

-405 HFTWERMRFEVVD
+405 HFTWERIRFEVVD
-418 MDGNRVDKVLVNV
+418 MDGNRVDKVLVN
-431 LPPALPPE
+431 LPPPILLTE
-439 VEQKNSSKR
+439 EK
-448 S
+448 

>member
-1 MSSLAFEAFFIIL
+1 MSSVASEALLIIL
-14 LIIANGV
+14 LILVNGV

-28 ILSARK
+28 IVSARK

-49 AALRLISSPNNFL
+49 AALRLIASPTNFL
-62 STTQIGITLIG
+62 STVQIGITLIG

-81 TTVAKTLKDSFD
+81 ATVAQTLQQSFDAVPLLQPYSKTLSFA
-93 RIELVKPYSESLS
+93 I
-106 FTVVV
+106 VV

-116 LSLVI
+116 LSLVV
-121 GELVPKRLALS
+121 GELVPKRLAMS
-132 NAEKI
+132 NAEQI
-137 ACVVAPPMR
+137 ACAVAPPMR
-146 FLANV
+146 FLANI
-151 GTPVVYLLSAST
+151 GTPVVYLLSIST
-163 EALLSLLGIQANEES
+163 EALLSLLGIQVTEES

-195 GMFEEAEQD
+195 GMFEEAEHD
-204 MVERVFRLGDRA
+204 MVERVFRLGDRP
-216 IKSLMTPR
+216 IKSLMSPR

-229 LDIDAPFEETQN
+229 LD
-241 EVLSSGHSRF
+241 
-251 PVARENLDDCLGIV
+251 V
-265 DIREFLNAS
+265 D
-274 IHGAPIDLL
+274 PIDLV

-323 GMVTLTDLLEAIVG
+323 GIVTLTDLLEAIVG
-337 DLPSNDRLG
+337 DLPSNDRQG

-363 ISSDRLKEILEVED
+363 ISSDRLKEILEVEE
-377 LPYEEERNYHTLG
+377 LPYEKEHNYHTLG

-418 MDGNRVDKVLVNV
+418 MDGNRVDKVLVN
-431 LPPALPPE
+431 LSPPIVPPDE
-439 VEQKNSSKR
+439 EPRSNSKR
-448 S
+448 T

>member
-1 MSSLAFEAFFIIL
+1 MSSVASEALLIIL
-14 LIIANGV
+14 LILVNGV

-28 ILSARK
+28 IVSARK

-49 AALRLISSPNNFL
+49 AALRLIASPTNFL
-62 STTQIGITLIG
+62 STVQIGITLIG
-73 ILSGALGG
+73 ISSGALGG
-81 TTVAKTLKDSFD
+81 ATVAKTLKVSLDTVP
-93 RIELVKPYSESLS
+93 LLQPYSEPLS
-106 FTVVV
+106 FAIVV

-116 LSLVI
+116 LSLVV
-121 GELVPKRLALS
+121 GELVPKRLAMS
-132 NAEKI
+132 NAEQI
-137 ACVVAPPMR
+137 ACAVAPPMR
-146 FLANV
+146 FLSNIGKPIV
-151 GTPVVYLLSAST
+151 FLLSIST
-163 EALLSLLGIQANEES
+163 EALLGILGIQITEES

-195 GMFEEAEQD
+195 GMFEEAEHD
-204 MVERVFRLGDRA
+204 MVERVFRLGDRP

-229 LDIDAPFEETQN
+229 LDVDAPFEETQR
-241 EVLSSGHSRF
+241 EVLNSGHSRF
-251 PVARENLDDCLGIV
+251 PVARENLDNCVGIV
-265 DIREFLNAS
+265 EIKEFLNAS
-274 IHGAPIDLL
+274 LNGKQIDLV

-323 GMVTLTDLLEAIVG
+323 GIVTLTDLLEAIVG
-337 DLPSNDRLG
+337 DLPSSDRQG

-363 ISSDRLKEILEVED
+363 ISSDRLREILEVEE
-377 LPYEEERNYHTLG
+377 LPYEKEHNYHTLG

-418 MDGNRVDKVLVNV
+418 MDGNRVDKVLVNISPP
-431 LPPALPPE
+431 LPV
-439 VEQKNSSKR
+439 VEDDPKNNSKR
-448 S
+448 T